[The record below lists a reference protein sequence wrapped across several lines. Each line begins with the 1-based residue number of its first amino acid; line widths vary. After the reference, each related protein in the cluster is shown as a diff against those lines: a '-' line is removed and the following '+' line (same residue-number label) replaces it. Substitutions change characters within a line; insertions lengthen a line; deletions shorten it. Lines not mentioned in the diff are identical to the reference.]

1 MPQFQRGDVAD
12 VLQVWREKDGS
23 LKQKWRPGIIY
34 DVLGE
39 DHYSF
44 LVFGKDR
51 TGKIPGFKV
60 DANSGE
66 GKEMRLTKD
75 SFINMQKLVKLRKE
89 DVGRLRGYC
98 TEELMKKI
106 EQKID
111 EYGIER
117 PLD

>member
-1 MPQFQRGDVAD
+1 MPQYQRGDVAE

-23 LKQKWRPGIIY
+23 LQYKWRPGIIY

-44 LVFGKDR
+44 LIFGKDR

-60 DANSGE
+60 EANSKD
-66 GKEMRLTKD
+66 GKEMRLKKD
-75 SFINMQKLVKLRKE
+75 SFINMEKIVKLRRQ
-89 DVGRLRGYC
+89 DMGRLKGYC
-98 TEELMKKI
+98 TDELMEKI
-106 EQKID
+106 EKKID

-117 PLD
+117 PLS